1 MGRVIRLALLCSV
14 LLNAV
19 LLYRV
24 FDLGVTITYGADE
37 IHYRNRQTSD
47 LKKLMPLLRKS
58 TSQEQVLLAAKQA
71 GLEVIKKPGE
81 GTYVGAV
88 LFTYSGDKV
97 ITVDLQ

>member
-1 MGRVIRLALLCSV
+1 MGRMKFTIGIDRLRPKKI
-14 LLNAV
+14 NAFIAEV
-19 LLYRV
+19 N
-24 FDLGVTITYGADE
+24 FTGAG
-37 IHYRNRQTSD
+37 
-47 LKKLMPLLRKS
+47 
-58 TSQEQVLLAAKQA
+58 LLAAKQA